1 MKFSELVELLKIKEK
16 DTKQQTKNKQRTK
29 VLRKRNKH
37 G

>member
-16 DTKQQTKNKQRTK
+16 SFEQQTKNKQRTK
-29 VLRKRNKH
+29 ILRKRIKH